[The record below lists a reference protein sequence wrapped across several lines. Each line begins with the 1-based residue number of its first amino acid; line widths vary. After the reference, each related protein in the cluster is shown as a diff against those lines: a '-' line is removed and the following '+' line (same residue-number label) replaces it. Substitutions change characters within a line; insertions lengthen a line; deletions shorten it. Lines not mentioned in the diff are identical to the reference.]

1 MHPRLYR
8 KETKSRAQ
16 AYQNVSNSYEVDSC
30 ILLGNTVYA
39 CYYSIITY
47 KIIIEAGEVR
57 GCVCV
62 GEANP
67 NRRLQEEQVG
77 LWQGTIQMFLLLCN
91 NHNISTHVQLTNGR
105 TFVPCK
111 LIELKPSCE
120 SANPERS

>member
-1 MHPRLYR
+1 M
-8 KETKSRAQ
+8 AQ
-16 AYQNVSNSYEVDSC
+16 AYQNVSNSYEATIYCLSQK
-30 ILLGNTVYA
+30 YA
-39 CYYSIITY
+39 IITY